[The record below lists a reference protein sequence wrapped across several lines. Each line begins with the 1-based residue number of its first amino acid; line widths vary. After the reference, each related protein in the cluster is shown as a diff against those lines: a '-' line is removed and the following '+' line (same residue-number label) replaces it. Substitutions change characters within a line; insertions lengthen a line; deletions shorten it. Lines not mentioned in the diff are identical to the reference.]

1 MSTEN
6 ETQIQPNP
14 AEARF
19 LDALSAIIENASSP
33 EASEAQ
39 LILLRRLALHGDA
52 INSRIP
58 APLNITEIG
67 GYINLLDSKGQPE
80 MQSQML
86 AGILGVAGPNPPLGW
101 LTTKPKLI
109 MVPIANDRPKG
120 EAQPTIPLRTTF
132 RIDFLPEINKALK
145 TIHDQYCTLPLL
157 NAYYPL
163 PPPTIP
169 EPDTPTDP
177 LPYLGRT
184 LTIVPTTALVDPA
197 TDPIALARPEG
208 TTEPFQHVT
217 RAQKPESTIPKA
229 NWEAYQC
236 DQTTCNTINVTD
248 EKYLPVAPILANA
261 GFYPLMQ
268 NPVPQNKNDTIW
280 ATFTNITG
288 LVPGNTTLGSEL
300 ALLHSATDIS
310 QSIFASRLH
319 WIWNGKEFSQ
329 L

>member
-6 ETQIQPNP
+6 ENQIQPNP

-19 LDALSAIIENASSP
+19 LDALAAIIENASSP
-33 EASEAQ
+33 EAAEAQ
-39 LILLRRLALHGDA
+39 LILLRRLALQGDV

-109 MVPIANDRPKG
+109 MVPIANDRPEG
-120 EAQPTIPLRTTF
+120 EAQPTIPLRTTI
-132 RIDFLPEINKALK
+132 RIDFLPEITKVLK
-145 TIHDQYCTLPLL
+145 TIHNQHCTLPLL
-157 NAYYPL
+157 NTYHPL
-163 PPPTIP
+163 PPPTTP
-169 EPDTPTDP
+169 EPDTPSDP

-197 TDPIALARPEG
+197 TDPIALARPQG
-208 TTEPFQHVT
+208 TTQPFQPVT
-217 RAQKPESTIPKA
+217 RAQKPESTVPKA

-236 DQTTCNTINVTD
+236 DQTTCSTINVTD
-248 EKYLPVAPILANA
+248 AKYLPLAPILANA
-261 GFYPLMQ
+261 GFYPLTQ
-268 NPVPQNKNDTIW
+268 NPVPQNKNDAIW

-329 L
+329 P